1 MGEAVIHQA
10 DGEDFFAHADVRFHE
25 GDELVAFGEIDSVV
39 GVSALCGERQ
49 QQAYGCPPYDA
60 RKEVKGVDAF
70 HY

>member
-1 MGEAVIHQA
+1 
-10 DGEDFFAHADVRFHE
+10 
-25 GDELVAFGEIDSVV
+25 LVAFGEINAVV

-49 QQAYGCPPYDA
+49 QQAYGSPPYDA